1 MTDKEFLIKAIEKA
15 KESVSKGGFPAG
27 AVVVKNGEIIG
38 SGISI
43 GNLLNDPTSHGEM
56 ASIRDACKNI
66 KTADLSG
73 AVLYASMEPCLMCF
87 GASMWAS
94 VSKIIFA
101 CSKKK
106 VSEEYY
112 GGHYKSQ
119 EINTNLSHPLELIH
133 VVDLEEE
140 SLSVVREWET
150 STKE

>member
-1 MTDKEFLIKAIEKA
+1 MTDKEFIIKAIEKA
-15 KESVSKGGFPAG
+15 KESISKGGFPAG

-43 GNLLNDPTSHGEM
+43 GNLLNDPSSHGEM

-66 KTADLSG
+66 KTTDLSG

-94 VSKIIFA
+94 VSKIVFA
-101 CSKKK
+101 CSKEK

-119 EINTNLSHPLELIH
+119 EINTKLSHPLKLTH
-133 VVDLEEE
+133 MTDLEEE
-140 SLSVVREWET
+140 SLSVVKEWET
-150 STKE
+150 SIKE

>member
-66 KTADLSG
+66 KTTDLSG

>member
-66 KTADLSG
+66 KTTDLSG

-106 VSEEYY
+106 VYEEYY
-112 GGHYKSQ
+112 GGHYKSK
-119 EINTNLSHPLELIH
+119 EINTNLSHPLELMH